1 MQTPAVG
8 RHEEL
13 ARLRAAVVAAASGAG
28 RFVLVSGP
36 AGIGKSWLAECVAT
50 LAIEAGLRV
59 ARGNSFDDAGMPP
72 LWPWRRAARELPE
85 LAAALDTVTEPGGG
99 PEVRYWLE
107 QRGRTTDL
115 AQRVHERTDGTPLL
129 VRLVIESGTDLGDD
143 PLLSVP
149 GIRRLIL
156 ARLDRFDPAEVE
168 ILGAASVLGE
178 RIDADLLARV
188 YTSVLEHAPSSDD
201 QVSKALDTATTAGIV
216 RRFADETTGFTHAL
230 VRDAVYAD
238 LVPSRRAAY
247 HRAAAEALA
256 ARGGPDSAVAGAI
269 ATHWRHACARAD
281 SPQARHW
288 SRRAARSARASAA
301 YAEAIRFGQW
311 AIDAASTVT
320 PDAERAQLLIE
331 LARDEFAAGWVA
343 TSLDHC
349 VEAGALA
356 ERADRPDLLAEAGL
370 VVQGVTT
377 PAVMTRLDLLCG
389 KALRLL
395 DPTSEGS
402 SRHGRSR
409 SRSTPNSRSRNSGD
423 TCGQLTRPCNAV
435 TCPPSTTPSTASSS
449 SPIAAACR
457 SPAGTCCAF
466 VPLARR

>member
-50 LAIEAGLRV
+50 LAVEAGLRV
-59 ARGNSFDDAGMPP
+59 ARGNALDDAGMPP

-188 YTSVLEHAPSSDD
+188 YTSVSAPAPPSPSATSAWPAPSSPAAI
-201 QVSKALDTATTAGIV
+201 SAPPAPPPNKPPPTSAASTCRTACDTARRPARRDPTATRTADPLT
-216 RRFADETTGFTHAL
+216 RREREIH
-230 VRDAVYAD
+230 D
-238 LVPSRRAAY
+238 LVATGLTNR
-247 HRAAAEALA
+247 E
-256 ARGGPDSAVAGAI
+256 I
-269 ATHWRHACARAD
+269 ATHLVLSERTVEDPRPQHPRQTRHHQ
-281 SPQARHW
+281 PH
-288 SRRAARSARASAA
+288 
-301 YAEAIRFGQW
+301 
-311 AIDAASTVT
+311 
-320 PDAERAQLLIE
+320 
-331 LARDEFAAGWVA
+331 RD
-343 TSLDHC
+343 HP
-349 VEAGALA
+349 
-356 ERADRPDLLAEAGL
+356 RP
-370 VVQGVTT
+370 
-377 PAVMTRLDLLCG
+377 P
-389 KALRLL
+389 
-395 DPTSEGS
+395 
-402 SRHGRSR
+402 
-409 SRSTPNSRSRNSGD
+409 
-423 TCGQLTRPCNAV
+423 LTR
-435 TCPPSTTPSTASSS
+435 TPSLSFRHS
-449 SPIAAACR
+449 
-457 SPAGTCCAF
+457 
-466 VPLARR
+466 